1 MSALSSFLGGA
12 VIGAGTAYTK
22 LADEQRAF
30 RIDQTKQDA
39 LYARM
44 LNLKRAEKGME
55 KSGVLDENELPMTNE
70 QLDGYGGDRSALMG
84 PIDQAAKLQKI
95 KEADQP
101 SPFADPQ
108 TRQILTKGEVE
119 EYRRVHG
126 SFDGLSTLGQI
137 QRQNTIEGREYQEGR
152 DAARFTQQERL
163 QSQRL
168 TESEK
173 RAIKAEEDREA
184 RAAKATEEQ
193 WKKIEHKDFASSY
206 ETMRKDIKKNA
217 SIVEKEAK
225 DGAYPSITGNKT
237 KDVRIYRDEVVID
250 TMAGWAEGL
259 PREDLMKANERDP
272 NFFNIIAMPE
282 ILLTGTIGKGS
293 DAVPLAEKS
302 VEEVKEVMKT
312 KGIDEYTI
320 NRFIDYA
327 TVKGYIEYTKGSKR
341 KGVSSTWV
349 FKPPVSNEE

>member
-1 MSALSSFLGGA
+1 MSALGSFLGGA
-12 VIGAGTAYTK
+12 IIGAGDAYTK

-39 LYARM
+39 LSARM

-55 KSGVLDENELPMTNE
+55 KSGVLDKNGLPMTNDE
-70 QLDGYGGDRSALMG
+70 VDQYGEDRSALKG
-84 PIDQAAKLQKI
+84 PIVAAAEIQKL

-101 SPFADPQ
+101 SQ
-108 TRQILTKGEVE
+108 YMRNGVVLTKGEVAELQGDFSGVVPVYTQRRQDEQSDRIAAQEVSDDNYERRRRDQVADDDKRIAASE
-119 EYRRVHG
+119 E
-126 SFDGLSTLGQI
+126 
-137 QRQNTIEGREYQEGR
+137 
-152 DAARFTQQERL
+152 
-163 QSQRL
+163 
-168 TESEK
+168 
-173 RAIKAEEDREA
+173 RAK
-184 RAAKATEEQ
+184 KTFKNQ
-193 WKKIEHKDFASSY
+193 WDLVEHKDFESSY

-259 PREDLMKANERDP
+259 PKEDLMKANERDP

-293 DAVPLAEKS
+293 DAVSLAGKN

-327 TVKGYIEYTKGSKR
+327 TVKKYIEYTKGSKR
-341 KGVSSTWV
+341 KGINSTWI
-349 FKPPVSNEE
+349 FKSPVSDEE